1 MIFEFLRLQ
10 FLKSFRSV
18 SLSRNLAGG
27 FVIGLFV
34 VLIFINILGVALSM
48 NSIIQ
53 KGFGAEDVIG
63 FININLLYLFVAE
76 FLYRFFLQ
84 KLPLLELENFL
95 HLPIKRS
102 KIVHFL
108 LGKSFISPL
117 NIIFPLLFTPFALS
131 IVTDLHGSYAAYSW
145 LFTILFFS
153 WAMHWGLLLFKTR
166 FGDSVT
172 GLLTI
177 FGIGLVDVLFRHLEW
192 MHPAEF
198 LGPLFATSLTSG
210 VPVIGMLTLSVI
222 LYILSYKYYV
232 QNAYLE
238 DLSSDNTN
246 RYMDKSFG
254 FLSRF
259 GLLGEFAELEWKLI
273 LRHRK
278 SRSYLFISVVF
289 LFYGL
294 IFYGDPMY
302 QSDDGIAYMYIFV
315 GSFITGVF
323 MIQYGQLFLSWNSA
337 NFDFFLC
344 RPNGAASLIQGKY
357 LLFNVISTI
366 CFMLS
371 VPYVFFGWDILLV
384 HFVTYLFNVGVTI
397 HLVINLALWK
407 PKPMDLSKGSFFN
420 YEGVGA
426 AQYLMIIPMVIIPYL
441 IFVPF
446 SLIFDTYIGLLA
458 MAIVGTIGIIFNGK
472 LSMIAVNSLIKNK
485 YEIST
490 SFRQET

>member
-10 FLKSFRSV
+10 LLKSVRSV

-34 VLIFINILGVALSM
+34 VLIFINILGLALSM
-48 NSIIQ
+48 NTIIQ

-84 KLPLLELENFL
+84 KLPLLELGNFL

-131 IVTDLHGSYAAYSW
+131 NVAVLHGSFAAYSW
-145 LFTILFFS
+145 LFTIIFFS

-166 FGDSVT
+166 YGDSVV

-177 FGIGLVDVLFRHLEW
+177 FGIGLVDVLFRYLEW
-192 MHPAEF
+192 VHPAEF
-198 LGPLFATSLTSG
+198 LGPLFAATLSS
-210 VPVIGMLTLSVI
+210 VIPVLGMLAFCVL
-222 LYILSYKYYV
+222 LYLISYKYYI

-238 DLSSDNTN
+238 DFSSDASNLYIVN
-246 RYMDKSFG
+246 SFG

-273 LRHRK
+273 LRHKK

-289 LFYGL
+289 LLYGL
-294 IFYGDPMY
+294 IYYGDPMY

-344 RPNGAASLIQGKY
+344 RPHGAASLIQGKY

-366 CFMLS
+366 CFLLS
-371 VPYVFFGWDILLV
+371 VPYVYFGWDVLLV
-384 HFVTYLFNVGVTI
+384 HFVTYLFNIGVTI

-407 PKPMDLSKGSFFN
+407 PKPMDISKSSFFN
-420 YEGVGA
+420 YEGVGV

-441 IFVPF
+441 VFVPF
-446 SLIFDTYIGLLA
+446 SLVFDTYIGLLA
-458 MAIVGTIGIIFNGK
+458 MAIVGITGIIFNGK
-472 LSMIAVNSLIKNK
+472 LSMIAANSLIKNK